1 MESENL
7 KVNIVDVVLFLIIAA
22 STSIQGQYF
31 PDLTI
36 AFLIFYSLKYSKIE
50 FSLYSF
56 LAGILHDGFQAGRIW
71 ISPFLFPLIYLG
83 TQYLKSN
90 INMKFFP
97 LRVSFIVVAIFFTYS
112 TFIIIHSIPFSQA
125 FIKFLLTMIVG
136 IILVPL
142 I

>member
-7 KVNIVDVVLFLIIAA
+7 KVNIVDVLLFLIIAA

-31 PDLTI
+31 PDLTV
-36 AFLIFYSLKYSKIE
+36 AFLIFYSLKYSKIQ

-71 ISPFLFPLIYLG
+71 ITPFLFPLVYLG

-90 INMKFFP
+90 INLKFPP
-97 LRVSFIVVAIFFTYS
+97 LRASFIVIS
-112 TFIIIHSIPFSQA
+112 TVFISIALIIINSIPLQQGLVKFS
-125 FIKFLLTMIVG
+125 LTIIAG
-136 IILVPL
+136 IILGFL